1 MSAAVTAET
10 REQKMETHNTH
21 KDYLKQ
27 LRTATAVSTL
37 LGNDLSA
44 AIAGFVQPLDDDERA
59 EILEKSWA
67 VKNQIDIQ
75 VLSEAFTT
83 ALGHVR
89 DHRRISQPSTL
100 SEQDRRKNK
109 WVRRLHSVQRSMNQ
123 WRGNVR
129 FELHWSVT
137 DWASRTFPPEDS
149 PVQLFAANWLA
160 EKNQSPINW
169 KVRSDIGKDLI
180 CLVRADLKF
189 FTEVMPFFNRG
200 KKYDFTETPQ
210 LEKLAARSAGVGA
223 PYQYLVT
230 ALGQPQNWYEDRQQ
244 RRVETTNNISLRQ
257 FTGVE
262 VFGPSNDKQLMIG
275 QHWVAYMG
283 DTIDPDESVVAT
295 NRSPMQAYQMLR
307 KRIAKHMMSQL

>member
-1 MSAAVTAET
+1 
-10 REQKMETHNTH
+10 METKNTH

-37 LGNDLSA
+37 LGNDLSKRIA
-44 AIAGFVQPLDDDERA
+44 ETTAIYDNVLPA
-59 EILEKSWA
+59 EVLEDNWA
-67 VKNQIDIQ
+67 VKDEIDVQ
-75 VLSEAFTT
+75 VVAEAFTT

-89 DHRRISQPSTL
+89 DHRRISQASTL
-100 SEQDRRKNK
+100 SEYQRRKDK

-123 WRGNVR
+123 WRGNVQ
-129 FELHWSVT
+129 FELRWSVT
-137 DWASRTFPPEDS
+137 GWASKTRTFSTATE
-149 PVQLFAANWLA
+149 VFANNWLE
-160 EKNQSPINW
+160 EKNQSPIKW
-169 KVRSDIGKDLI
+169 RVRSDMTGKDLI

-210 LEKLAARSAGVGA
+210 LEKLAARSSGVGA

-262 VFGPSNDKQLMIG
+262 VFGPSDNKQLMIG

-283 DTIDPDESVVAT
+283 DTIDPHESVVAT